1 MAPQLTQSEI
11 NGKKIAGLEA
21 HMEYI
26 AETLKE
32 VKSDVKALVK
42 HNEEIA
48 LIKEHQHNQDITINA
63 LSNDV
68 DHLKVDINDVK
79 QHTNKILW
87 ILGAVYSMI
96 IFFVVTFADELKQL
110 IFHR

>member
-1 MAPQLTQSEI
+1 MSPQLTQSEI
-11 NGKKIAGLEA
+11 NGKKIASLEA
-21 HMEYI
+21 HMEHI
-26 AETLKE
+26 TETLKE
-32 VKSDVKALVK
+32 VKSDVKLLVK

-48 LIKEHQHNQDITINA
+48 QIKEHQHNQDLTINT

-68 DHLKVDINDVK
+68 DHLKTDINDVK

-87 ILGAVYSMI
+87 ILGAVYSTV